1 MSDAAVYGKSYWEIV
16 VHAFRK
22 NRNARV
28 ALWIS
33 GAMIALAILTPL
45 VANDRPYFFKGTL
58 PGEYRRSFLALTR
71 GIAMALQTLP
81 ARARAEQE
89 KFEKDEAS
97 LNDFLK
103 YMEPDEGRAT
113 YDTLERL
120 RKRAE
125 GMPEIRGRWI
135 SRDVTLAE
143 VFAELTPA
151 EKPPFSAA
159 RDRIRR
165 DLPKVYQKRL
175 EESLVAFR
183 TKLSELADQV
193 DAPTAAR
200 APGLERHMREAVS
213 GDYLATRGERRAAI
227 QAVVDEIKSAFD
239 PEKVALVGRWRFP
252 LFASLDALDVFFIV
266 ALLAAAVA
274 FGPLTWL
281 RLRRI
286 TPIERRWTVT
296 WLIALAPALGVAA
309 LWALLR
315 ESRFET
321 VSYKRGVEEKAIQM
335 TSSLWPPIRYRYDE
349 VPEDQSERLVPPSW
363 KHPFGTDFMGR
374 DLLSRMMWGS
384 RISLS
389 IGFVA
394 TLIALVLGVVLGAMA
409 GFFGKWVDINIS
421 RLIEI
426 MICFPRFFIILAVVA
441 FLPPSIFYVM
451 LALGIFGWMGIA
463 RLQRGEFLRLRNQE
477 FVTAAQ
483 ALGATSGR
491 MMFRHLLP
499 NALAPVLV
507 AASFGIASAM
517 LTESALSFLGLGVQE
532 PATSWGQILYTGR
545 SEVLQGFEKWWS
557 FTIPGAAIF
566 VAVTCYN
573 LVGDGIRDAVDPRL
587 KT

>member
-28 ALWIS
+28 ALWVS
-33 GAMIALAILTPL
+33 GAMVAVAILTPL
-45 VANDRPYFFKGTL
+45 VANDRPFAFKGTL

-71 GIAMALQTLP
+71 GIAMAIQTLP
-81 ARARAEQE
+81 GRARAERE
-89 KFEKDEAS
+89 KFEKHEAS
-97 LNDFLK
+97 LNDFLR
-103 YMEPDEGRAT
+103 YVSADEARAT
-113 YDTLERL
+113 YDALDRL

-143 VFAELTPA
+143 VFAELAEA
-151 EKPPFSAA
+151 EKPAFTAA
-159 RDRIRR
+159 HRRILGH
-165 DLPKVYQKRL
+165 LPHVFEARL
-175 EESLVAFR
+175 GESLGAFR
-183 TKLSELADQV
+183 NKLAELAEQV
-193 DAPTAAR
+193 DSTTAAKV
-200 APGLERHMREAVS
+200 PDLERRMREAVGS
-213 GDYLATRGERRAAI
+213 DFMATRGERRAPI
-227 QAVVDEIKSAFD
+227 QAVVDEIKTLFD
-239 PEKVALVGRWRFP
+239 PEKVVLAERWRFP
-252 LFASLDALDVFFIV
+252 LLASLDALDVLFIT
-266 ALLAAAVA
+266 LLLTGLLA

-281 RLRRI
+281 RLGRI
-286 TPIERRWTVT
+286 TPIERRWLIT
-296 WLIALAPALGVAA
+296 WIIALGPSLAFAL
-309 LWALLR
+309 LWGLLR
-315 ESRFET
+315 EARFET
-321 VSYKRGVEEKAIQM
+321 VSYKRGVEEKTVLM
-335 TSSLWPPIRYRYDE
+335 SSACWPVIRYRYDE
-349 VPEDQSERLVPPSW
+349 VPEDQSERLAPPSW

-394 TLIALVLGVVLGAMA
+394 TFIALVIGVILGALA
-409 GFFGKWVDINIS
+409 GFFGRWVDINIS
-421 RLIEI
+421 RFIEI

-545 SEVLQGFEKWWS
+545 SEVLQGFKKWWS

-587 KT
+587 KS